1 MLSKARNSLGLI
13 FVFVI
18 LGEILP
24 PLESKTIRP
33 YKYHHSRSPHR
44 SRWHPG
50 PRRPKWHPP
59 RKRPPPRH
67 YPRYKPKYH
76 RYPPS
81 HYENGIDYASDEQPY
96 TIEIELP
103 RRFGGAE
110 NYHGTS
116 HIHSK
121 RGPKR
126 GEVYDESEY
135 DEFLEDEYYD
145 EQDRVIRTGRKKVRI
160 KVIKG
165 PKPKLNIRISRI
177 DDERTNGT
185 ETYPLLQPQI
195 STNIDE
201 LGTQLDEEWMPV
213 NPKPSYPVHLRGA
226 R

>member
-1 MLSKARNSLGLI
+1 MNACNSLGLI

-24 PLESKTIRP
+24 PLESKIIRP
-33 YKYHHSRSPHR
+33 YKFHRSRPPQR

-67 YPRYKPKYH
+67 YPRYRPKYQ
-76 RYPPS
+76 RYPTTN
-81 HYENGIDYASDEQPY
+81 YENGIDYASDEQPY

-110 NYHGTS
+110 KYHGTS
-116 HIHSK
+116 GIHSK

-126 GEVYDESEY
+126 GEVYDEPEY

-145 EQDRVIRTGRKKVRI
+145 EQDRVIRTGKKKVRI

-165 PKPKLNIRISRI
+165 LKPKLNIRISRI
-177 DDERTNGT
+177 DDARTNET

-195 STNIDE
+195 STNIEE
-201 LGTQLDEEWMPV
+201 LGTQVDEEWMPA
-213 NPKPSYPVHLRGA
+213 NPQPSYPVHLRGA